1 MSYKSP
7 LKAACEEMTGSEIS
21 QEVAMTEAKESK
33 RRAQKIQQKGKRV
46 ANLSK
51 TRGTIIRRVWGRE
64 RTRLNS
70 VVEKNYSSWA
80 EGGGWREEWVE

>member
-21 QEVAMTEAKESK
+21 RQVAITEAKESK
-33 RRAQKIQQKGKRV
+33 WRAQKIQQKGKGV

-51 TRGTIIRRVWGRE
+51 TKGTIIRRGWGRE
-64 RTRLNS
+64 ITRLNS
-70 VVEKNYSSWA
+70 VVEKNYSS
-80 EGGGWREEWVE
+80 